1 MRMIV
6 LFLLIVLAVLQY
18 KFWMGADSLPN
29 WLKLEQKLKTQDD
42 NNKQL
47 TARNQALQADIIEL
61 KSNDQALEEQARYEL
76 GMVKE
81 GETYYQFVE

>member
-29 WLKLEQKLKTQDD
+29 WFKLEQKLKTQDD